1 MRALIYDGNLRFG
14 NIDTPTPKD
23 GESLIRVI
31 LAGICMTDM
40 EIVRGYMNFHGVL
53 GHEFVGLVEHSQ
65 NRNLIGKRVVGDINV
80 GCGKCDL
87 CRGGLERHCNS
98 RSVLGIVSRSGAF
111 AEYLTLPESNLHIV
125 PDNVSDQAAVFVE
138 PLAAALEILEQ
149 IHVQPQTRVL
159 IIGDGRLGLL
169 ICMILRLTGC
179 SITVIGKHSN
189 KLEMFRRYSA
199 RTALLDDAI
208 KVDHK
213 FDLVVEASGNPSG
226 WDTAIGL
233 VKPRGVI
240 ALKSTYHGNLSFNPA
255 PLVINEISVVGSRCG
270 QFDPALRLLQSGLV
284 DPLPLVSKIY
294 SLSDSIRAFD
304 HAGSSEVLKILIRM

>member
-1 MRALIYDGNLRFG
+1 MRALFFDGTLRLG
-14 NIDTPTPKD
+14 KIDTPAAGH

-53 GHEFVGLVEHSQ
+53 GHEFVGVVEHSQ
-65 NRNLIGKRVVGDINV
+65 DSSLVGKRVVGDINV

-87 CRGGLERHCNS
+87 CLGGLERHCNS
-98 RSVLGIVSRSGAF
+98 RSVLGIVSRNGAF
-111 AEYLTLPESNLHIV
+111 ADYLTLPDSNLHVV

-179 SITVIGKHSN
+179 SITVIGKHAN
-189 KLEMFRRYSA
+189 KLEMFRRYSVS
-199 RTALLDDAI
+199 TVLLNDSTKIDQ
-208 KVDHK
+208 K

-226 WDTAIGL
+226 WDTAVRF
-233 VKPRGVI
+233 VKPRGIIV
-240 ALKSTYHGNLSFNPA
+240 LKSTYHENLSFNPA
-255 PLVINEISVVGSRCG
+255 SLVINEISVIGSRCG
-270 QFDPALRLLQSGLV
+270 QFDPALRILQSGLV
-284 DPLPLVSKIY
+284 DPLPLVSQIY
-294 SLSDSIRAFD
+294 SMSDSVRAFEE
-304 HAGSSEVLKILIRM
+304 AGSSEAFKIIIKM